1 MLRSRADL
9 DEGIANLIDLANEH
23 NGHDNIT
30 AIGVRVKLRPN
41 LEAAQSMAE
50 SAKPVTS
57 PSESTPTPDLSEPI
71 PEATD

>member
-1 MLRSRADL
+1 MLFRLL

-50 SAKPVTS
+50 SAKPVDG
-57 PSESTPTPDLSEPI
+57 PSEPTAAATEASEPTPQAD
-71 PEATD
+71 